1 MPPKTDNRSD
11 SPSDENLVQAIGRGN
26 RQALRELVWRYQEK
40 LRRVAFRTLG
50 DAHAADD
57 AVQDAFVR
65 VFGAARRFRLTGKA
79 SSWLYRITLNLCKD
93 RLRKLK
99 RRPVSLDALGYQL
112 SAGENADPM
121 ETDETIR
128 QVNSALDS
136 LPDRQRTA
144 VLLHRYE
151 GMSHSRIA
159 DITGWS
165 QSAVESLLIRAYAN
179 LRKNLAHLMLQ

>member
-1 MPPKTDNRSD
+1 MQPETHNRPD
-11 SPSDENLVQAIGRGN
+11 ASDEQLVHAIGMGDRD
-26 RQALRELVWRYQEK
+26 ALGELVRRYQEK

-50 DAHAADD
+50 DVHAADD
-57 AVQDAFVR
+57 AVQDTFVR
-65 VFGAARRFRLTGKA
+65 VFGAARRFKPTGKA

-99 RRPVSLDALGYQL
+99 RRAISLDALGGQVA
-112 SAGENADPM
+112 AGEKADPM

-128 QVNSALDS
+128 QVNIALDA
-136 LPDRQRTA
+136 LPDRQRTS

-151 GMSHSRIA
+151 GMSHRRIA
-159 DITGWS
+159 EITGWS

-179 LRKNLAHLMLQ
+179 LRKNLADLISK